1 MLWIDAQSIFGLLS
15 VAQQWELHEFY
26 EPSCDIGFDEFELH
40 LAALKRDKPSLANN
54 AGKRFRRL
62 EVGFCRALFPWV
74 LARRSDSVQESAWAY
89 LLTVQPVEPTII
101 RKGGAKPKRVIVPA
115 VAMPEPD
122 VRKLALI
129 ELATVA
135 SLHSPNE

>member
-1 MLWIDAQSIFGLLS
+1 MLS
-15 VAQQWELHEFY
+15 VAQQWELREFY

-40 LAALKRDKPSLANN
+40 LAALKRDKPSLANK

-62 EVGFCRALFPWV
+62 EVVFFELCSCGLSLDDPIPFKRALGP
-74 LARRSDSVQESAWAY
+74 Y

-101 RKGGAKPKRVIVPA
+101 RKRGAKPKRVIVPA
-115 VAMPEPD
+115 VVRPEPD